1 MPAAART
8 LRRALDALYL
18 AGGALSALC
27 LIAILLLILA
37 QMVARWS
44 GVTFPGATN
53 YAGYAMAGAS
63 FFGFA
68 YAFTRGAHVR
78 VGIVLNLLGPRRRW
92 LEIFCFAVGATVATY
107 IAWFAVRATRWSI
120 QFGDVSQ
127 GLDRTPL
134 WIPQLAMCAGTIL
147 LAVALWDNL
156 IRLIAT
162 GAHGLRPE
170 TTEGDTSTSDT
181 GGEI

>member
-1 MPAAART
+1 MHAAARII
-8 LRRALDALYL
+8 RRALDALYL
-18 AGGALSALC
+18 AGGAISALC

-37 QMVARWS
+37 QMAARWT

-68 YAFTRGAHVR
+68 YAFTRGAHIR
-78 VGIVLNLLGPRRRW
+78 VGIVLNLLGHRRW
-92 LEIFCFAVGATVATY
+92 WLEVFCFAVGAGVATY
-107 IAWFAVRATRWSI
+107 IAWFAVRALRFSI
-120 QFGDVSQ
+120 RFNDMSQ

-134 WIPQLAMCAGTIL
+134 WIPQTAMVAGTVL

-162 GAHGLRPE
+162 GRHGLQAEKPE
-170 TTEGDTSTSDT
+170 
-181 GGEI
+181 GEV